1 MRKTTP
7 YMAAILFSIIATLLF
22 FNAMSWYHFGDIPTK
37 IVFARMIGFCGAI
50 IVLSCT
56 IVFFVMRKRAR
67 DGKVKFA
74 RGSRLTKKGKIILIS
89 VLAILALILLLLYFT
104 FIGGFYASSDKVVGD
119 YTGEAPIQELEQY
132 EQWKIGGNKYGQ
144 PIFIDAKK
152 AFDFFEDEFADVI
165 DAAYDMYHVQHHLER
180 LNKHN
185 YHIYMS
191 LIYQMPAETEE
202 QHQRYGLVAR
212 FLDIYENSFKR
223 WVFIPGI
230 GWERI

>member
-7 YMAAILFSIIATLLF
+7 YIVAILISIIATLLF

-37 IVFARMIGFCGAI
+37 IVFARMIAFCIAI
-50 IVLSCT
+50 SVFSCV
-56 IVFFVMRKRAR
+56 IVFFVMRKRAKN
-67 DGKVKFA
+67 GKSKA
-74 RGSRLTKKGKIILIS
+74 IERRKLTKKEKVILLS
-89 VLAILALILLLLYFT
+89 VLTGLALILLLLYFT
-104 FIGGFYASSDKVVGD
+104 FIGGFYASSDKVVGE
-119 YTGEAPIQELEQY
+119 YTGEASIQEFEQY

-144 PIFIDAKK
+144 PIFINAEK
-152 AFDFFEDEFADVI
+152 AFAYFEDEFADVI
-165 DAAYDMYHVQHHLER
+165 DVAYDMYHEQHHIER

-202 QHQRYGLVAR
+202 QLQRYILVAR